1 MQLILSDM
9 HRNSGGTSMPELNTM
24 IEVSDLRK
32 SYQKKGVL
40 DGVSFRAPRGMTWA
54 LLGANGAGKTTTV
67 RILATQIKP
76 DSGTVKIAGYDAVQE
91 SEKIHEIISLTG
103 QFSAVDEALTG
114 RENLIT
120 MGELRQVANPRKS
133 AERLLE
139 IFELSGAAD
148 QVVSTYSGGM
158 KRKLDIAMSLM
169 GDPQILF
176 LDEPTTGLDP
186 RSRLAMWDIIRE
198 LNRTGVT
205 VFLTTQYLEEA
216 EQLADRIA
224 ILDRGRIIAEG
235 TPDEL
240 KAYLPQGAVRFEFE
254 DAKELERAEGVLA
267 KYKFKFSSV
276 PEERGLTVFTDG
288 RADSLAEIFHLIYE
302 SRLNIREF
310 SQITPDLE
318 DVFFAVTGADSR
330 EKGRK

>member
-1 MQLILSDM
+1 
-9 HRNSGGTSMPELNTM
+9 MPESNTM

-40 DGVSFRAPRGMTWA
+40 DGVSFRVPRGMTWA

-133 AERLLE
+133 AEKLLE

-176 LDEPTTGLDP
+176 MDEPTTGLDP

-198 LNRTGVT
+198 LNRTG
-205 VFLTTQYLEEA
+205 
-216 EQLADRIA
+216 
-224 ILDRGRIIAEG
+224 
-235 TPDEL
+235 
-240 KAYLPQGAVRFEFE
+240 
-254 DAKELERAEGVLA
+254 
-267 KYKFKFSSV
+267 
-276 PEERGLTVFTDG
+276 
-288 RADSLAEIFHLIYE
+288 
-302 SRLNIREF
+302 
-310 SQITPDLE
+310 
-318 DVFFAVTGADSR
+318 
-330 EKGRK
+330 